1 MKVRLFGPQKARI
14 AILHDYDYWI
24 RTMVLRDIPST
35 TIAIYPDASVT
46 IYLTLSILSNTFRRM
61 RRIRRGGGGAGSIQ
75 RQVHAQYVLACLDY
89 IGAEL
94 VLTFIDNSGLFQ
106 QLTMLDSSRTYYA
119 IQNGTRT
126 LFCVRDSLPPPPHPS
141 SVISLN
147 HFFCFGERDV
157 ELFQKHGHRINVFHP
172 VGSLIGGYYK
182 SVVSKP
188 VAVCQYDLCLISQWH
203 KHFFTENGSKE
214 SSDMLG
220 NRTAAGILGLNSFV
234 ARLVAET
241 GLKLVICPRNDR
253 SVPEMSFYRRIF
265 GERVAIARPDRRNFS
280 TYKTVEQSR
289 LTIALNST
297 TLAEV
302 FSWGQKVLWC
312 NVLGDELFE
321 MQVAGLAYFQ
331 GDDYSAFKQQALELL
346 ELDPA
351 KFVARTRENAHYINH
366 FDSARPAHEVIR
378 TKVMDVLNRCS

>member
-1 MKVRLFGPQKARI
+1 
-14 AILHDYDYWI
+14 
-24 RTMVLRDIPST
+24 MVLRDIPAT
-35 TIAIYPDASVT
+35 TFAIYPDVSAVFHFT
-46 IYLTLSILSNTFRRM
+46 PAILVSALRRM
-61 RRIRRGGGGAGSIQ
+61 GKIRLGGNRAGSIFW
-75 RQVHAQYVLACLDY
+75 QVYAQYLLACLDD
-89 IGAEL
+89 IGADV
-94 VLTFIDNSGLFQ
+94 VLTFIDNSNFFQ
-106 QLTMLDSSRTYYA
+106 QITLLDSNRTYYA
-119 IQNGTRT
+119 IQNGART
-126 LFCVRDSLPPPPHPS
+126 LFCVRDSLPLPPHPA
-141 SVISLN
+141 SVISMT
-147 HFFCFGERDV
+147 HFFCFGKRDV
-157 ELFQKHGHRINVFHP
+157 ELFQKHGHRINVYHP

-203 KHFFTENGSKE
+203 EHFFPENGSE
-214 SSDMLG
+214 EIGNMLG
-220 NRTAAGILGLNSFV
+220 NRTAVGILGLNSFV

-241 GLKLVICPRNDR
+241 GLKLVICPRNDC
-253 SVPEMSFYRRIF
+253 SVPEMSFYRRMF

-297 TLAEV
+297 ILAEV

-312 NVLGDELFE
+312 NVPGDELFE
-321 MQVAGLAYFQ
+321 MQVAGSAYFQ